1 MKALQ
6 PKLVAII
13 ALVMILTITGCAGRG
28 TSTEAGEELET
39 KLSTLCWVA
48 YAPTHFNPDAGLFP
62 SESEVREDLRVLY
75 AAGVRG
81 LVTYGSDN
89 IGGEIP
95 RITREAGFQG
105 MIMGIWSPTSDEE
118 LNNARQA
125 VEYIDGYVVGN
136 EGLDKLYDYD
146 TLKNAMDDLRKAT
159 SKPVATTEEIDDYY
173 QDPRLRELG
182 DWLFPNVHPYW
193 HGKKE
198 PSQAVQWTVEQF
210 QRLSEYGKAI
220 SFKEVGLPTG
230 GDPEVSE
237 ARQAE
242 YYRLLHNTS
251 VHFVYFEAFDGPWK
265 TWAPVEPYWGLFRS
279 DRSAKEVVN
288 YVCSQKK
295 GEQGMASLITFVA
308 ALVLVILGI
317 LFVLVVVLSGVM
329 RRGDTEPGPVVSMGQ
344 VIFGFF
350 GVLLVALGIGLFWT
364 LVPTL
369 PGHPPSTTAVWPTPT
384 QVVVVPSVTPTQ
396 MPTAMPT
403 STPPAP
409 TVAPSTS
416 TPPAPTIALPTSTP
430 SASTPVSPAPTAAP
444 SPTPSPMAPT
454 TPTATPIPKPTPVV
468 ITLTYEDFS
477 LEKVCTYE
485 NPICPWI
492 VPGKAI
498 IYGWMTKE
506 IEIPPGKSKLD
517 VTISIPCNG
526 WGEGLAGRDGSA
538 AHIIVEDQ
546 VKEEKMDSSMNFHHN
561 RYYRYEY
568 CDSFTNTF
576 DVGGKSRV
584 TLTIK
589 MFNGAQLDFYSATLE
604 FY

>member
-384 QVVVVPSVTPTQ
+384 QVVVVPSATPTQ
-396 MPTAMPT
+396 MAVAMPT
-403 STPPAP
+403 FTHPAP
-409 TVAPSTS
+409 TVA
-416 TPPAPTIALPTSTP
+416 APTSTP
-430 SASTPVSPAPTAAP
+430 SAPAPGSPVTTTAP
-444 SPTPSPMAPT
+444 SPTSSPMAPT
-454 TPTATPIPKPTPVV
+454 TPTATSIPKPTPVV
-468 ITLTYEDFS
+468 ITLTYKDFS
-477 LEKVCTYE
+477 LQRVCTYDD
-485 NPICPWI
+485 NSCGYAD
-492 VPGKAI
+492 VPGKAV
-498 IYGWMTKE
+498 IYGQMTRE
-506 IEIPPGKSKLD
+506 IEIPPGTSKLD
-517 VTISIPCNG
+517 VTISICCNG
-526 WGEGLAGRDGSA
+526 WGEGLSGKDGSA
-538 AHIIVEDQ
+538 AHIIVDDQ